1 MKCVATI
8 KNGNIESIDKVSD
21 GYTRNGSCIDIVLK
35 GKDRTF
41 EVKKGLKDGVY
52 YCPKELWKQKVRD
65 LGKANANSDTVAE
78 TKATKATKTKKAKKE
93 TK

>member
-21 GYTRNGSCIDIVLK
+21 GYTRNGSCIDVVVN
-35 GKDRTF
+35 GKDKVFT
-41 EVKKGLKDGVY
+41 VKDLKDGVY

-65 LGKANANSDTVAE
+65 LGKTGTVAE
-78 TKATKATKTKKAKKE
+78 TKATKTKKAKKE

>member
-65 LGKANANSDTVAE
+65 LGKAKVDTNTAAE
-78 TKATKATKTKKAKKE
+78 TKATKTKKAKKE
-93 TK
+93 VK

>member
-21 GYTRNGSCIDIVLK
+21 GYTRNGSCIDIIVN
-35 GKDRTF
+35 GKDKTF
-41 EVKKGLKDGVY
+41 AVKDLKDGVY
-52 YCPKELWKQKVRD
+52 YCPKELWKQRVRD
-65 LGKANANSDTVAE
+65 LGKAKAKTDTVAE
-78 TKATKATKTKKAKKE
+78 AETTKKKKAKKE

>member
-65 LGKANANSDTVAE
+65 LGKVKVDTDAVAE
-78 TKATKATKTKKAKKE
+78 TKATKTKKAKKE
-93 TK
+93 AK

>member
-8 KNGNIESIDKVSD
+8 KNGNIESIDRVND
-21 GYTRNGSCIDIVLK
+21 GYTRNGSCIDVIVN

-41 EVKKGLKDGVY
+41 GVKDLKDGVY
-52 YCPKELWKQKVRD
+52 YCPKELWKQRVRD
-65 LGKANANSDTVAE
+65 LGKVTLTMSDAPIKTA
-78 TKATKATKTKKAKKE
+78 KTKKAKKE

>member
-8 KNGNIESIDKVSD
+8 KNGNIESIDKVSE
-21 GYTRNGSCIDIVLK
+21 GHTRNGSCIDVIVK
-35 GKDRTF
+35 GKDKTF
-41 EVKKGLKDGVY
+41 SVKDLKDGVY

-65 LGKANANSDTVAE
+65 LGKAKANTDTVAE

>member
-21 GYTRNGSCIDIVLK
+21 GYTRNGSCIDVIVK
-35 GKDRTF
+35 GKDKTF
-41 EVKKGLKDGVY
+41 SVKDLKDGVY

-65 LGKANANSDTVAE
+65 AGKAKTDTVAE
-78 TKATKATKTKKAKKE
+78 TKATKTKKAKKE

>member
-21 GYTRNGSCIDIVLK
+21 GYTRNGSCIDVIVK
-35 GKDRTF
+35 GKDKTF
-41 EVKKGLKDGVY
+41 SVKDLKDGVY
-52 YCPKELWKQKVRD
+52 YCPKELWKQRVRD
-65 LGKANANSDTVAE
+65 VGKAKAKAKTDTVVKTE
-78 TKATKATKTKKAKKE
+78 ATKKKKAKKE

>member
-8 KNGNIESIDKVSD
+8 KNGNIVSIDKVND
-21 GYTRNGSCIDIVLK
+21 GYTRNGSCIDIIVN
-35 GKDRTF
+35 GKDKNF
-41 EVKKGLKDGVY
+41 SVKDLKDGVY

-65 LGKANANSDTVAE
+65 VGKANTNTVAKTE
-78 TKATKATKTKKAKKE
+78 ATEATKTKKAKKE

>member
-8 KNGNIESIDKVSD
+8 KNGNIESIDKVCD

-65 LGKANANSDTVAE
+65 LGKAKANTDTVAE
-78 TKATKATKTKKAKKE
+78 TKATKTKKAKKE

>member
-21 GYTRNGSCIDIVLK
+21 GYTRNGSCIDIIVN
-35 GKDRTF
+35 GKDKVFT
-41 EVKKGLKDGVY
+41 VKDLKDGVY

-65 LGKANANSDTVAE
+65 LGKAKANTDTVAE

>member
-8 KNGNIESIDKVSD
+8 KNGNIESIDKVND
-21 GYTRNGSCIDIVLK
+21 GYTRNGSCIDVTVK

-52 YCPKELWKQKVRD
+52 YCPKELWKQRVRD
-65 LGKANANSDTVAE
+65 LGKVTLTMSDTPIKTA
-78 TKATKATKTKKAKKE
+78 KTKKAKKE

>member
-8 KNGNIESIDKVSD
+8 KNGNIVSIDKVND
-21 GYTRNGSCIDIVLK
+21 GYTRNGSCIDIIVN
-35 GKDRTF
+35 GKDKTF
-41 EVKKGLKDGVY
+41 SVKDLKDGVY

-65 LGKANANSDTVAE
+65 AGKVKANTDTVAE
-78 TKATKATKTKKAKKE
+78 TEATKATKTKKAKKE

>member
-8 KNGNIESIDKVSD
+8 KNGNIVSIDKVSD
-21 GYTRNGSCIDIVLK
+21 GYTRNGSCIDIVVK
-35 GKDRTF
+35 GKDKVFT
-41 EVKKGLKDGVY
+41 VKDLKDGVY

-65 LGKANANSDTVAE
+65 LGKSKTGTVAE
-78 TKATKATKTKKAKKE
+78 TKATETTKATKTKKAKKE

>member
-21 GYTRNGSCIDIVLK
+21 GYTRNGSCIDIVVN
-35 GKDRTF
+35 GKDKTF
-41 EVKKGLKDGVY
+41 SVKDLKDGVY

-65 LGKANANSDTVAE
+65 AGKVKAATVAE
-78 TKATKATKTKKAKKE
+78 TKATKTKKAKKE

>member
-8 KNGNIESIDKVSD
+8 KNGNIVSIDKVSD
-21 GYTRNGSCIDIVLK
+21 GYTRNGSCIDIIVNGK
-35 GKDRTF
+35 GKTF
-41 EVKKGLKDGVY
+41 SVKDLKDGVY

-65 LGKANANSDTVAE
+65 AGKVKAATVAE

>member
-21 GYTRNGSCIDIVLK
+21 GYTRNGSCIDIIVN
-35 GKDRTF
+35 GKDKTF
-41 EVKKGLKDGVY
+41 SVKDLKDGVY

-65 LGKANANSDTVAE
+65 AGKVNAATVAE
-78 TKATKATKTKKAKKE
+78 TKAAKTKKAKKE

>member
-8 KNGNIESIDKVSD
+8 KNGNIESIDKVND
-21 GYTRNGSCIDIVLK
+21 GYTGNGSCIDLIVK
-35 GKDRTF
+35 GKDKTF
-41 EVKKGLKDGVY
+41 SVKDLKDGVY

-65 LGKANANSDTVAE
+65 AGKVKAATVAE

>member
-8 KNGNIESIDKVSD
+8 KNGNIESIDKVND
-21 GYTRNGSCIDIVLK
+21 GYTRNSSCIDIVVN
-35 GKDRTF
+35 GKDKVFT
-41 EVKKGLKDGVY
+41 VKDLKDGVY

-65 LGKANANSDTVAE
+65 LGKAKVDTNTVAE

-93 TK
+93 AK

>member
-21 GYTRNGSCIDIVLK
+21 GYTRNGSCIDIIVK
-35 GKDRTF
+35 GKDKTF

-65 LGKANANSDTVAE
+65 AGKVKAATVAE
-78 TKATKATKTKKAKKE
+78 TKATKTKKAKKE
-93 TK
+93 AK

>member
-8 KNGNIESIDKVSD
+8 KNGNIVSIDKVND
-21 GYTRNGSCIDIVLK
+21 VYTRNGSCIDIIVN
-35 GKDRTF
+35 GKDKTF
-41 EVKKGLKDGVY
+41 SVKDLKDGVY

-65 LGKANANSDTVAE
+65 AGKVKAATVAE
-78 TKATKATKTKKAKKE
+78 TKATKTKKAKKE

>member
-21 GYTRNGSCIDIVLK
+21 GYTRNGSCIDIIVK
-35 GKDRTF
+35 GKDKVFT
-41 EVKKGLKDGVY
+41 VKDLKDGVY

-65 LGKANANSDTVAE
+65 AGKVKAATVAE
-78 TKATKATKTKKAKKE
+78 TKATKTKKAKKE

>member
-35 GKDRTF
+35 GKGRTF

-65 LGKANANSDTVAE
+65 LGKAKVDTNTVAE
-78 TKATKATKTKKAKKE
+78 TKATKTKKAKKE
-93 TK
+93 AK

>member
-21 GYTRNGSCIDIVLK
+21 GYTRNGSCIDIIVN
-35 GKDRTF
+35 GKDKVFT
-41 EVKKGLKDGVY
+41 VKDLKDGVY

-65 LGKANANSDTVAE
+65 LGKTKANTDTVAE

>member
-8 KNGNIESIDKVSD
+8 KNGNIESIDKVND
-21 GYTRNGSCIDIVLK
+21 GYTRNGSCIDIIVK
-35 GKDRTF
+35 GKDKTF
-41 EVKKGLKDGVY
+41 EVKKDLKDGVY

-65 LGKANANSDTVAE
+65 LGKSKVDTNAVAE
-78 TKATKATKTKKAKKE
+78 TKATKTKKAKKE

>member
-21 GYTRNGSCIDIVLK
+21 GYTRNGSCIDIIVN
-35 GKDRTF
+35 GKDKTF
-41 EVKKGLKDGVY
+41 SVKDLKDGVY

-65 LGKANANSDTVAE
+65 AGKVKAATVAE
-78 TKATKATKTKKAKKE
+78 TKATKTKKAKKE

>member
-8 KNGNIESIDKVSD
+8 KNGNIESIDKVND
-21 GYTRNGSCIDIVLK
+21 GYTRNGSCIDITVN

-52 YCPKELWKQKVRD
+52 YCPKELWKQRVRD
-65 LGKANANSDTVAE
+65 LGKVTLTMSTTPIKTA
-78 TKATKATKTKKAKKE
+78 KTKKAKKE

>member
-8 KNGNIESIDKVSD
+8 KNGNIVSIDKVND
-21 GYTRNGSCIDIVLK
+21 GYTRNGSCIDIIVN
-35 GKDRTF
+35 GKDKTF
-41 EVKKGLKDGVY
+41 SVKDLKDGVY

-65 LGKANANSDTVAE
+65 LGKAKANTVTVAE
-78 TKATKATKTKKAKKE
+78 TKATKTKKVKKE

>member
-8 KNGNIESIDKVSD
+8 KNGNIVSIDKVND
-21 GYTRNGSCIDIVLK
+21 GYTRNGSCIDIVVK
-35 GKDRTF
+35 GKDKVFT
-41 EVKKGLKDGVY
+41 VKDLKDGVY

-65 LGKANANSDTVAE
+65 LGKAKANTDNVAE

>member
-65 LGKANANSDTVAE
+65 LGKAKVDTNTAAE
-78 TKATKATKTKKAKKE
+78 TKATKATKTKKAKKAV
-93 TK
+93 K

>member
-21 GYTRNGSCIDIVLK
+21 GYTRNGSCIDIIIN
-35 GKDRTF
+35 GKDKTF
-41 EVKKGLKDGVY
+41 SVKDLKDGVY
-52 YCPKELWKQKVRD
+52 YCPKELWKQRVRD
-65 LGKANANSDTVAE
+65 AGKVKAATVAE
-78 TKATKATKTKKAKKE
+78 TKATKTKKAKKE

>member
-65 LGKANANSDTVAE
+65 AGKVKAATVAE
-78 TKATKATKTKKAKKE
+78 TKAAKTKKAKKE

>member
-21 GYTRNGSCIDIVLK
+21 GYTRNGSCIDIIVN
-35 GKDRTF
+35 GKDKTF
-41 EVKKGLKDGVY
+41 SVKDLKDGVY

-65 LGKANANSDTVAE
+65 LGKANTGTVAE
-78 TKATKATKTKKAKKE
+78 TKATKTKKAKKG

>member
-8 KNGNIESIDKVSD
+8 KNGNIESIDKVND
-21 GYTRNGSCIDIVLK
+21 GYTRNGSCIDIIAN

-65 LGKANANSDTVAE
+65 LGKAKANTDTVAE

-93 TK
+93 VK

>member
-21 GYTRNGSCIDIVLK
+21 GYTRNGSCIDVTVK
-35 GKDRTF
+35 GKDKTF

-52 YCPKELWKQKVRD
+52 YCPRELWKQRVRD
-65 LGKANANSDTVAE
+65 LGKVTLTMSDDLIITA
-78 TKATKATKTKKAKKE
+78 KTKKAKKE

>member
-8 KNGNIESIDKVSD
+8 RNGNIESIDKVSD

-65 LGKANANSDTVAE
+65 LGKTHTDAVAE
-78 TKATKATKTKKAKKE
+78 TKATKTKKAKKE
-93 TK
+93 AK